1 MKKTMDIEWIN
12 NSEIRV
18 RAEDGTVLVSAN
30 REGLLSLSRQLAAL
44 AEEQPGSHIHYDR
57 YNSLEDGSEEL
68 IIERIP

>member
-1 MKKTMDIEWIN
+1 MDIEWIN

>member
-1 MKKTMDIEWIN
+1 MDIEWIN

-57 YNSLEDGSEEL
+57 YNSLEEDSSEL